1 MGRLEGKVAVAT
13 GASAGIGR
21 AGAVAMAR
29 DGACL
34 VLADIDDATGA
45 RTLADIRAAGGTA
58 VYVHCDVGVTSD
70 MKHAIDS
77 AVSEFGR
84 LDILFNNCG
93 VAIPGR
99 VHEMTEEDFVRVLNL
114 NLVSIYRGMHF
125 AIPHMFKSGGGSII
139 NTSSVQSLVGFV
151 GWSGYAA
158 TKGAINA
165 LTRQTAVDYAK
176 DNIRVNAVAPGTI
189 MTPMNEKIFREARD
203 PDALIAQWNAM
214 HPLGRF
220 GRAEE
225 VGELVA
231 FLASDAAS
239 FITGE
244 VIRVDGGM
252 CIKGG

>member
-29 DGACL
+29 DGASV

-45 RTLADIRAAGGTA
+45 RTLADIRAAGGKA

-70 MKHAIDS
+70 MKQAIDT

-99 VHEMTEEDFVRVLNL
+99 VHEMPEEAFVRVLNL

-125 AIPHMFKSGGGSII
+125 AIPHMFEAGGGSII
-139 NTSSVQSLVGFV
+139 NTSSVQSLLGFV

-189 MTPMNEKIFREARD
+189 MTPMNERIFREAKD

>member
-1 MGRLEGKVAVAT
+1 MGRLDGKVAVAT

-29 DGACL
+29 DGAAV
-34 VLADIDDATGA
+34 VLADIDDTTGA
-45 RTLADIRAAGGTA
+45 RTLADIRAAGGSA

-70 MKHAIDS
+70 MKHAIEM

-99 VHEMTEEDFVRVLNL
+99 VHEMSEEDFVRVLNL

-125 AIPHMFKSGGGSII
+125 AIPHMLNAGAGSII
-139 NTSSVQSLVGFV
+139 NTSSVQSFLGFV

-176 DNIRVNAVAPGTI
+176 DQIRVNAVAPGTI
-189 MTPMNEKIFREARD
+189 MTPMNERIFREAKD
-203 PDALIAQWNAM
+203 PDALIAQWNAL